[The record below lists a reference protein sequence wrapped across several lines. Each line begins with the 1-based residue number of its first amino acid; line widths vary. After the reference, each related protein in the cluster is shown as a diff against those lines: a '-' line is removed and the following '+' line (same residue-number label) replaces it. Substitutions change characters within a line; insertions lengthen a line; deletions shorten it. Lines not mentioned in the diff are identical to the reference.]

1 MLYGGIKLIFSTT
14 LFLFIF
20 LPLTLLIYY
29 LPCFKSR
36 TLKNLFLFIVSIIF
50 YAWGEPTFVLV
61 ILLSIIVNWYL
72 GILVDKHRNTKM
84 VSLILTI
91 TIVFNI
97 GMLFFFKYLNFTIE
111 NLNLLFHLHI
121 NNLRIQLP
129 LGISFF
135 TFQALSYVIDVYRKK
150 VAVQKS
156 LLNIG
161 LYLAFFP
168 KLAQG
173 PIVRYETIAH
183 EIENRKENLTD
194 FCDGIMRFI
203 QGLGKKVLIANNLA
217 LVADKSFELISSSGN
232 NLSISMAWLGA
243 IAYTFQIFFDFS
255 GYSDMAIGL
264 GKMFG
269 FHFLENFN
277 YPYISKSVSEFWR
290 RWHISLQT
298 WFRDYVYIPLGG
310 NRVSNK
316 KFLFNIFIIWSLT
329 GIWHGANWTFIIWG
343 LMYFVLL
350 AAEKFTG
357 FNKKL
362 KGFGYVYTL
371 FFVIIGWVIFR
382 SDNISVAIEFIKTMF
397 GIGANGLIDNQ
408 FILYLSEFKYYFI
421 AATLFSVPLKDWLS
435 SRFKYDGILYT
446 TAFCVWYV
454 AILFIS
460 ISFLVKGAYN
470 PFIYFKF

>member
-1 MLYGGIKLIFSTT
+1 MIFSTT

-29 LPCFKSR
+29 LPIFKNR
-36 TLKNLFLFIVSIIF
+36 TLKNLFLFLVSIVF
-50 YAWGEPTFVLV
+50 YAWGEPTYVLLL
-61 ILLSIIVNWYL
+61 LLSIIVNWHL
-72 GILVDKHRNTKM
+72 GILVHKYRNDQIVK
-84 VSLILTI
+84 LILTLTAI
-91 TIVFNI
+91 FNI

-111 NLNLLFHLHI
+111 NLNSAFNLHI
-121 NNLRIQLP
+121 SNPRIQLP

-135 TFQALSYVIDVYRKK
+135 TFQALSYVIDVHRKK
-150 VAVQKS
+150 VDPQKNI
-156 LLNIG
+156 LNIG

-168 KLAQG
+168 KLIQG
-173 PIVRYETIAH
+173 PIVRYETIAD
-183 EIENRKENLTD
+183 EITNRKENLTD
-194 FCDGIMRFI
+194 FSNGVIRFI
-203 QGLGKKVLIANNLA
+203 RGLGKKVLIANNLA
-217 LVADKSFELISSSGN
+217 LVADNSFQLISNTGGN
-232 NLSISMAWLGA
+232 SLSISMAWLGA

-264 GKMFG
+264 GQMFG

-277 YPYISKSVSEFWR
+277 YPYISKSVTEFWR

-298 WFRDYVYIPLGG
+298 WFRDYIYIPLGG

-316 KFLFNIFIIWSLT
+316 KFLFNIFIIWCLT

-350 AAEKFTG
+350 AFEKFTG

-362 KGFGYVYTL
+362 KNFGYVYTL
-371 FFVIIGWVIFR
+371 FFVVIGWVIFR
-382 SDNISVAIEFIKTMF
+382 SDNISIAVNYIQTMF

-408 FILYLSEFKYYFI
+408 FILSLSEFKYYFI
-421 AATLFSVPLKDWLS
+421 AAILFSVPLKDWLNPKLK
-435 SRFKYDGILYT
+435 FNGIIYD
-446 TAFCVWYV
+446 TAYCIGYV
-454 AILFIS
+454 IILFIS

>member
-1 MLYGGIKLIFSTT
+1 MIFSTT

-20 LPLTLLIYY
+20 LPLTLFIYY
-29 LPCFKSR
+29 LPIFKNR
-36 TLKNLFLFIVSIIF
+36 TLKNLFLFLVSIVF
-50 YAWGEPTFVLV
+50 YAWGEPTYVL
-61 ILLSIIVNWYL
+61 LLFLSIIVNWYL
-72 GILVDKHRNTKM
+72 GILVDKHRNTQIVK
-84 VSLILTI
+84 LILTLTAI
-91 TIVFNI
+91 FNI

-111 NLNLLFHLHI
+111 NLNSAFNLHI
-121 NNLRIQLP
+121 SNPKIQLP

-135 TFQALSYVIDVYRKK
+135 TFQALSYVIDVHRKK
-150 VAVQKS
+150 VAPQKNI
-156 LLNIG
+156 LNIG

-168 KLAQG
+168 KLIQG
-173 PIVRYETIAH
+173 PIVRYETIAD
-183 EIENRKENLTD
+183 EINNRKENLTD
-194 FCDGIMRFI
+194 FSNGVVRFI
-203 QGLGKKVLIANNLA
+203 RGLGKKVLIANNLA
-217 LVADKSFELISSSGN
+217 LVADNSFQLINNTSGN

-264 GKMFG
+264 GQMFG

-298 WFRDYVYIPLGG
+298 WFRDYIYIPLGG

-316 KFLFNIFIIWSLT
+316 KFLFNIFIIWCLT

-350 AAEKFTG
+350 AFEKFTG

-362 KGFGYVYTL
+362 KSFGYVYTL
-371 FFVIIGWVIFR
+371 FFVLIGWVIFR
-382 SDNISVAIEFIKTMF
+382 SDNISIAVNYIQTMF
-397 GIGANGLIDNQ
+397 GIGANGIIDNQ

-421 AATLFSVPLKDWLS
+421 AAILFSVPLKDWFSPKLK
-435 SRFKYDGILYT
+435 FNGILYD
-446 TAFCVWYV
+446 TAYCLGYV
-454 AILFIS
+454 IILFIS